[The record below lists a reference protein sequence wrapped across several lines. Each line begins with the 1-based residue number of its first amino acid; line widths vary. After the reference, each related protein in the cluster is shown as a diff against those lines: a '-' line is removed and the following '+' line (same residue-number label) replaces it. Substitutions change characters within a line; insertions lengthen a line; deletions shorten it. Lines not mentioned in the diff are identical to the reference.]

1 MATIQDKIKACD
13 YVIANM
19 LSEQAR
25 IIRRNENKIIALNT
39 GQFEN
44 GIGSDDKRLINSDKR
59 YSGRYTYFTQQVALY
74 ENPIAPKVEGSLYNF
89 AWNGDFLRGM
99 YVYIEPNNETIFLDS
114 TGTGSG
120 SKAKFFSGYNNLFGL
135 NKRSEEIV
143 NYDIILPELLQWIKK
158 YI

>member
-25 IIRRNENKIIALNT
+25 IIRRNETRIIALNT

-44 GIGSDDKRLINSDKR
+44 GIGSDDKRLVNSNKR
-59 YSGRYTYFTQQVALY
+59 YSGRYTLFTQQRALV
-74 ENPIAPKVEGSLYNF
+74 ENPITPKIVGELYNF

-99 YVYIEPNNETIFLDS
+99 YVYIEPNNENILLDS
-114 TGTGSG
+114 TGTGTRD
-120 SKAKFFSGYNNLFGL
+120 KALFFKGYNNLFGL
-135 NKRSEEIV
+135 NSKSEQIV

-158 YI
+158 YL